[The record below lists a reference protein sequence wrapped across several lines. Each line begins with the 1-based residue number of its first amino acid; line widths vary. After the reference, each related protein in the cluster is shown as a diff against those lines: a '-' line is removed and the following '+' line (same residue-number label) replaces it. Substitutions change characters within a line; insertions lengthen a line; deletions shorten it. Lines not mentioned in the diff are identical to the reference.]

1 MLTLFLTYLRPLW
14 ARVLLLGLLVAAAT
28 ALQLLNPQVIRFFLD
43 TAQAGGQQAM
53 TLLVAAALAYLA
65 IGFTQQGVSL
75 LTSWL
80 GLKVGWQATNRLRTD
95 LVAHCL
101 RLDMPFHKLHT
112 PGELIERIDGDVT
125 ALADFFSLFLV
136 RLAGGLLLICAILFL
151 VFRESVNVGLLLTA
165 YVAIVLGALLLVQR
179 LGRRRWLAARAA
191 WADQASFVEEF
202 YTGTEDVRGVGAE
215 AAVMA
220 RLDLLL
226 ADLIRKVRGG
236 RMADALSFAV
246 TNLLYVAGY
255 SLGLAIGAALYL
267 RGDVT
272 IGGAFLLV
280 TYVGML
286 AGPLEDLRT
295 QSQVLQ
301 QATAGAERIGEL
313 RRTSPAVKDT
323 TKDPT
328 MDAVQEAGQD
338 TSSDQV
344 RGLPTDNTRGAAV
357 AFEDVAFAYAAGS
370 APGIAA
376 GESEGAR
383 VLHDITFSLAPG
395 RVLGVLGRTGS
406 GKTTLTRLLFR
417 LYDPNAGTI
426 WLDGRPLA
434 DLSLEALR
442 QRVGMVTQDVQ
453 IFHASLRDNITFF
466 DDRITDTQ
474 IEAALAELGLHEWVR
489 QMAGGLSTTLAGGG
503 QSVSAGEAQLLAFT
517 RLLLRNPGV
526 VILDE
531 AASRLD
537 PVTEQ
542 RLERAID
549 RILAGRTAI
558 VIAHRLHTLQRADDI
573 LILEGGRIVE
583 YGPRR
588 QLAANPDSRFAGL
601 LRKGL
606 EEVLA

>member
-1 MLTLFLTYLRPLW
+1 MLTLLLTYLRPLW
-14 ARVLLLGLLVAAAT
+14 MRVLLLGLLVAAAT

-43 TAQAGGQQAM
+43 TAHTGGERAM
-53 TLLVAAALAYLA
+53 ALLVAAALAYLA
-65 IGFTQQGVSL
+65 IGFAQQGVSL

-80 GLKVGWQATNRLRTD
+80 GLTVGWQATNRLRTD

-151 VFRESVNVGLLLTA
+151 VYRESVNVGLLLTA

-202 YTGTEDVRGVGAE
+202 YTGTEGVRGVGAE

-220 RLDLLL
+220 RLDRLL
-226 ADLIRKVRGG
+226 ADLTRKVRGG

-286 AGPLEDLRT
+286 AGPLEELRT

-301 QATAGAERIGEL
+301 QATAGAERIEEL
-313 RRTSPAVKDT
+313 RSASPAVKDS
-323 TKDPT
+323 TKDAAQDT
-328 MDAVQEAGQD
+328 GQD
-338 TSSDQV
+338 ANNDQV
-344 RGLPTDNTRGAAV
+344 RSLPLHAARGAAV
-357 AFEDVAFAYAAGS
+357 TFEDVAFAYADGS
-370 APGIAA
+370 AQGIAA
-376 GESEGAR
+376 GESERAR
-383 VLHDITFSLAPG
+383 VLQDISFSLAPG

-426 WLDGRPLA
+426 RLDGRPLA
-434 DLSLEALR
+434 ALSLDTLR

-453 IFHASLRDNITFF
+453 LFHASLRDNITFF
-466 DDRITDTQ
+466 DDRITDAQ
-474 IEAALAELGLHEWVR
+474 IEAALAELGLQEWVR
-489 QMAGGLSTTLAGGG
+489 QMSGGLSTILAGGA

-588 QLAANPDSRFAGL
+588 QLAANPDSRFARL
-601 LRKGL
+601 LRRGL

>member
-1 MLTLFLTYLRPLW
+1 MLTLLLTYLRPLW
-14 ARVLLLGLLVAAAT
+14 ARVLVLGLLVAAAT

-53 TLLVAAALAYLA
+53 ALLVAAALAYLA
-65 IGFTQQGVSL
+65 IGFAQQGVSL

-80 GLKVGWQATNRLRTD
+80 GLKVGWQATNQLRTD

-151 VFRESVNVGLLLTA
+151 VFRESVNVGLLLTV
-165 YVAIVLGALLLVQR
+165 YVATVLGALLLVQR

-215 AAVMA
+215 AAVMS

-226 ADLIRKVRGG
+226 ADLVRKVRGG

-286 AGPLEDLRT
+286 AGPLEELRT

-301 QATAGAERIGEL
+301 QATAGAE
-313 RRTSPAVKDT
+313 P
-323 TKDPT
+323 
-328 MDAVQEAGQD
+328 
-338 TSSDQV
+338 
-344 RGLPTDNTRGAAV
+344 
-357 AFEDVAFAYAAGS
+357 
-370 APGIAA
+370 
-376 GESEGAR
+376 
-383 VLHDITFSLAPG
+383 
-395 RVLGVLGRTGS
+395 
-406 GKTTLTRLLFR
+406 
-417 LYDPNAGTI
+417 
-426 WLDGRPLA
+426 
-434 DLSLEALR
+434 
-442 QRVGMVTQDVQ
+442 
-453 IFHASLRDNITFF
+453 
-466 DDRITDTQ
+466 DR
-474 IEAALAELGLHEWVR
+474 
-489 QMAGGLSTTLAGGG
+489 
-503 QSVSAGEAQLLAFT
+503 
-517 RLLLRNPGV
+517 
-526 VILDE
+526 
-531 AASRLD
+531 
-537 PVTEQ
+537 
-542 RLERAID
+542 
-549 RILAGRTAI
+549 
-558 VIAHRLHTLQRADDI
+558 
-573 LILEGGRIVE
+573 
-583 YGPRR
+583 
-588 QLAANPDSRFAGL
+588 
-601 LRKGL
+601 
-606 EEVLA
+606 

>member
-1 MLTLFLTYLRPLW
+1 MLTLLLTYLRPLW
-14 ARVLLLGLLVAAAT
+14 MRVLLLGLLVAAAT

-43 TAQAGGQQAM
+43 TAQTGGERAM
-53 TLLVAAALAYLA
+53 ALLVAAALAYLA
-65 IGFTQQGVSL
+65 IGFAQQGVSL

-80 GLKVGWQATNRLRTD
+80 GLTVGWQATNRLRTD

-151 VFRESVNVGLLLTA
+151 VYRESVNVGPFLTA

-220 RLDLLL
+220 RLDRLL
-226 ADLIRKVRGG
+226 ADLTRKVRGG

-286 AGPLEDLRT
+286 AGPLEELRT

-301 QATAGAERIGEL
+301 QATAGAERIEEL
-313 RRTSPAVKDT
+313 RSASPAVKDS
-323 TKDPT
+323 TKDAAQDT
-328 MDAVQEAGQD
+328 GQD
-338 TSSDQV
+338 ANNDQV
-344 RGLPTDNTRGAAV
+344 RSLPLHAARGAAV
-357 AFEDVAFAYAAGS
+357 TFEDVAFAYADGS
-370 APGIAA
+370 AQGIAA
-376 GESEGAR
+376 GESERAR
-383 VLHDITFSLAPG
+383 VLQDISFSLAPG

-426 WLDGRPLA
+426 RLDGRPLA
-434 DLSLEALR
+434 ALSLDTLR

-453 IFHASLRDNITFF
+453 LFHASLRDNITFF
-466 DDRITDTQ
+466 DDRITDAQ
-474 IEAALAELGLHEWVR
+474 IEAALAELGLQEWVR
-489 QMAGGLSTTLAGGG
+489 QMSGGLSTILAGGA

-588 QLAANPDSRFAGL
+588 QLAANPDSRFARL
-601 LRKGL
+601 LRRGL

>member
-1 MLTLFLTYLRPLW
+1 MLTLLLAYLRPLW
-14 ARVLLLGLLVAAAT
+14 ARVLGLGLLVATAT

-43 TAQAGGQQAM
+43 TATAGEPQAM

-65 IGFTQQGVSL
+65 IGFAQQGVSL

-95 LVAHCL
+95 MVAHCL

-136 RLAGGLLLICAILFL
+136 RLAGGLLLICAILYL
-151 VFRESVNVGLLLTA
+151 VFRENVNVGLLLTL

-226 ADLIRKVRGG
+226 ADLVRKVRGG

-246 TNLLYVAGY
+246 TNLLYVVGY
-255 SLGLAIGAALYL
+255 TLGLAIGAALYL

-301 QATAGAERIGEL
+301 QATAGAERLDEL
-313 RRTSPAVKDT
+313 RRAKPAVVDSATDT
-323 TKDPT
+323 GRHTGK
-328 MDAVQEAGQD
+328 GQI
-338 TSSDQV
+338 SS
-344 RGLPTDNTRGAAV
+344 LPSHAERGAAI
-357 AFEDVAFAYAAGS
+357 AFEDVAFAYADGT
-370 APGIAA
+370 AA
-376 GESEGAR
+376 DGEPPR
-383 VLHDITFSLAPG
+383 VLNDISFAVAPG

-417 LYDPNAGTI
+417 LYDPSAGTI
-426 WLDGRPLA
+426 RLDGRPLA
-434 DLSLEALR
+434 DLGLDVLR

-453 IFHASLRDNITFF
+453 LFHASLRDNITFF
-466 DDRITDTQ
+466 DDRITDAQ
-474 IEAALAELGLHEWVR
+474 IETALAELGLEEWVR
-489 QMAGGLSTTLAGGG
+489 QMPGGLDAVLVTGG
-503 QSVSAGEAQLLAFT
+503 QGVSAGEAQLLAFT
-517 RLLLRNPGV
+517 RLLLRSPSV

-549 RILAGRTAI
+549 RGLVGRTAI

-588 QLAANPDSRFAGL
+588 ELAANPDSRFAGL
-601 LRKGL
+601 LSKGL